1 MSEQDDDNE
10 GQGELKAAMEPEEF
24 RRRRAQASA
33 RREGRLVI
41 PTAETAAM
49 KHGLYSQRL
58 SYLPCDVCQL
68 QEYCEHYQPGAQ
80 CPLERGWM
88 EYRRPLV
95 AQAMRDAGRD
105 PELHAAQITAAV
117 HAEIRYLRNWGYLLV
132 DGEVRP
138 DPKQEGM
145 LAETPS
151 SKRVERL
158 RHQMDKAFE
167 ELGLSPMAMAKL
179 ESERQGGGP
188 RDLGMMMVRVEEQ
201 ERRAREG
208 VVDVEFEAAETAGNG
223 ESGIGNGETATA
235 ERSLTPDP
243 SPSAETTGLGRGERG
258 AEKGGT
264 AGNGQGAM
272 GNGGTATEEPRDC
285 LLYTSPSPRDRTRS
299 RMPSSA

>member
-188 RDLGMMMVRVEEQ
+188 RDLGMMMVRVEET

-208 VVDVEFEAAETAGNG
+208 AVDVEFEAA
-223 ESGIGNGETATA
+223 
-235 ERSLTPDP
+235 
-243 SPSAETTGLGRGERG
+243 
-258 AEKGGT
+258 GT

-272 GNGGTATEEPRDC
+272 GNGGTATEEPREDG
-285 LLYTSPSPRDRTRS
+285 SD
-299 RMPSSA
+299 A

>member
-10 GQGELKAAMEPEEF
+10 GQGEKLRPAVAPEEF
-24 RRRRAQASA
+24 RQRRAQAA
-33 RREGRLVI
+33 AQREGRIV
-41 PTAETAAM
+41 PRAADTVAM

-58 SYLPCDVCQL
+58 SYLPCDVCALAKQ
-68 QEYCEHYQPGAQ
+68 CEHYQPGAQ

-138 DPKQEGM
+138 DPKQDGM

-188 RDLGMMMVRVEEQ
+188 RDLEMMMVRVEES

-208 VVDVEFEAAETAGNG
+208 AVDAEFEAAPEGAAGDGATATAGQDGQDEPTAGNG
-223 ESGIGNGETATA
+223 ERQRDAEFEVGETATA
-235 ERSLTPDP
+235 EQDGQDTATAERGDRGEGGE
-243 SPSAETTGLGRGERG
+243 SAENNE
-258 AEKGGT
+258 
-264 AGNGQGAM
+264 
-272 GNGGTATEEPRDC
+272 TATTERDGE
-285 LLYTSPSPRDRTRS
+285 DDQGG
-299 RMPSSA
+299 

>member
-272 GNGGTATEEPRDC
+272 GNGERHRPEDDGEDDDEREAGDDRDDAQ
-285 LLYTSPSPRDRTRS
+285 T
-299 RMPSSA
+299 